1 MDSLII
7 IDDVISKG
15 YQDFIEKMS
24 KDFPWY
30 FRDQITDSREGSN
43 DMSTGLTFDIFNK
56 NCQNIEEEYNRS
68 PFADGLIPLLCE
80 AINKVDTNQD
90 ILEIYRIRA
99 GIFVKDQNGELNKP
113 HIDRKDFHYTMLYY
127 VNDSDGPTRFY
138 DHKEGKVIKMVD
150 PKKGRAVIMTGDTYH
165 SSSSPRN
172 HINRIVI
179 NYNFVV

>member
-1 MDSLII
+1 MDSII
-7 IDDVISKG
+7 VIDDVISRG
-15 YQDFIEKMS
+15 YQSFIEKMS

-30 FRDQITDSREGSN
+30 FLDQVTDSDYGSN
-43 DMSTGLTFDIFNK
+43 DTATGFSYEILLRRQKEEQYNK
-56 NCQNIEEEYNRS
+56 TPY
-68 PFADGLIPLLCE
+68 ADALVPLLCE

-99 GIFVKDQNGELNKP
+99 GMFVKDQNGELHKP
-113 HIDRKDFHYTMLYY
+113 HIDRRDFHYTMLYY

-165 SSSSPRN
+165 ASSSPKN
-172 HINRIVI
+172 HSNRIVL
-179 NYNFVV
+179 NYNFLV